1 MSSRVGGIGSTLT
14 GGIQDI
20 AAILPLPGTE
30 QWTYY
35 TFGSVRATSKIVVI
49 DSFQR
54 RYERCWRSYVKVED
68 GARRCVDHDESDGN
82 IKATFTGVAN
92 SGADK

>member
-35 TFGSVRATSKIVVI
+35 TFGSVRATSKMVVI
-49 DSFQR
+49 DCYFSVVMR
-54 RYERCWRSYVKVED
+54 GADGVKVED

>member
-20 AAILPLPGTE
+20 AAILPLLGTE

-35 TFGSVRATSKIVVI
+35 TFGSVRATSKMVVI
-49 DSFQR
+49 DCHFSVVMR
-54 RYERCWRSYVKVED
+54 
-68 GARRCVDHDESDGN
+68 
-82 IKATFTGVAN
+82 
-92 SGADK
+92 GADGVMLR

>member
-1 MSSRVGGIGSTLT
+1 MQRSYYCSAQSNGLT
-14 GGIQDI
+14 N
-20 AAILPLPGTE
+20 
-30 QWTYY
+30 Y

-49 DSFQR
+49 DCHFSVVMR
-54 RYERCWRSYVKVED
+54 GADGVKVED